1 MNSTYWITTKMPLLA
16 FLLCPSFPALE
27 QTGWMKTLVLFTWL
41 LWFLALR
48 RVSESKLH
56 VPLLCPPLLSRLLLG
71 WLVKSV
77 SISGREHVCV
87 CAGAPRAH
95 ANWGP
100 KGKAFHTDLSQLPC
114 SKHSIAGRVEER
126 SDLHASPLPVCSK
139 YTGKAA
145 ASSTNGRQAP
155 TNCRFRSCIGVR
167 RSVTASNSQDSKGTC
182 CPERGAFQASW
193 PLRLSRISL
202 CGGG

>member
-1 MNSTYWITTKMPLLA
+1 MSLFSCSWTDWMNENTGSVHMVAVVLGSPKGLRVQIARP
-16 FLLCPSFPALE
+16 PSLPSSPFPTSA
-27 QTGWMKTLVLFTWL
+27 G
-41 LWFLALR
+41 
-48 RVSESKLH
+48 
-56 VPLLCPPLLSRLLLG
+56 
-71 WLVKSV
+71 LVKSV

-114 SKHSIAGRVEER
+114 SKHSIARRVEER

-145 ASSTNGRQAP
+145 ASSTNGRQAS

-167 RSVTASNSQDSKGTC
+167 RSVTASYSQDSKGTC